1 MYEHH
6 PSRRFPSGV
15 VYELP
20 KKKGSPPQTTPPT
33 QLLKLFLTPTQ
44 CEVVRNTQI
53 IVIGR
58 ANHSG
63 ALPFCAK
70 SSVPCRHKEGRQL
83 CLPPPHED
91 WSVPHGEGPS
101 GLIQV

>member
-20 KKKGSPPQTTPPT
+20 KKGSPPQTTPST
-33 QLLKLFLTPTQ
+33 QLGKLFSTPTQ

-53 IVIGR
+53 IVIDR

-101 GLIQV
+101 GLIQL